1 MSVSSHLMRV
11 VAAAGIAGAT
21 LGATAP
27 AHAGVEPFIGE
38 MMMVGYSFCPRYFAE
53 ANGQILSIQQ
63 NTALFSLLGTTFG
76 GNGQTTFAL
85 PDMRGRSPIGAGQGP
100 GLSTNY
106 ILGQS
111 GGQESFTLNV
121 SQMPAH
127 NHLVNATNATADKA
141 GPGDKLLA
149 SGASGLNLYSEA
161 AANRTMNSAMIGS
174 AGNGQPVGHRGP
186 FLTMRWC
193 IALQGI
199 FPSRD

>member
-27 AHAGVEPFIGE
+27 AHAGAEPFIGE
-38 MMMVGYSFCPRYFAE
+38 MMLSGYNFCPRNFAQ
-53 ANGQILSIQQ
+53 ANGQLLPIAQ

-85 PDMRGRSPIGAGQGP
+85 PDLRGRSPIGGGQGP
-100 GLSTNY
+100 GLSNY
-106 ILGQS
+106 FLGQT

-141 GPGDKLLA
+141 GPGDKFLA
-149 SGASGLNLYSEA
+149 SGANGLNLYSEA

-174 AGNGQPVGHRGP
+174 AGNGQPVGHRSP
-186 FLTMRWC
+186 FLTMTWC

-199 FPSRD
+199 FPARD